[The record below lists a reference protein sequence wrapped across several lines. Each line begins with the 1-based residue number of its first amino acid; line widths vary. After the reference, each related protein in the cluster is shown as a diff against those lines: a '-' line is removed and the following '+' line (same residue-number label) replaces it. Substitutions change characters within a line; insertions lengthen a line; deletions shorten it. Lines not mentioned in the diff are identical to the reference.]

1 MAREEL
7 LQETEERMKKT
18 LDVTRKEIASIRT
31 GRATTSLLDT
41 VQVMYYGNL
50 TPLSQVASVSAPEP
64 RLLVIQPWEKSLIHD
79 IMKGI
84 QKADLGLNPTD
95 DGTVVRVPI
104 PSLTEDRRK
113 DMVKL
118 VGKLAEEGRVH
129 IRQIRRDAN
138 DDLKARLKKGTIPQ
152 DDEKRSE
159 QDIQKLT
166 DRYVGLIDEL
176 LTKKTAEILEV

>member
-1 MAREEL
+1 MAREIL
-7 LQETEERMKKT
+7 LKETEERMKKA
-18 LDVTRKEIASIRT
+18 LESARKELASIRT

-41 VQVMYYGNL
+41 VHVSYYGNP
-50 TPLSQVASVSAPEP
+50 TPLAQVATVSAPEP
-64 RLLVIQPWEKSLIHD
+64 RLLVVQPWDKSLIHE

-95 DGTVVRVPI
+95 DGTVIRVPI
-104 PSLTEDRRK
+104 PSLTEERRK
-113 DMVKL
+113 EMVKL

-129 IRQIRRDAN
+129 VRQIRRDAN
-138 DDLKARLKKGTIPQ
+138 EELKTQLKKGVIPQ

-166 DRYVGLIDEL
+166 DRYVATIDEL
-176 LTKKTAEILEV
+176 LHKKTAEILEV

>member
-1 MAREEL
+1 MAREVL
-7 LQETEERMKKT
+7 LKETEERMKKT
-18 LDVTRKEIASIRT
+18 LDSTRKELASIRT

-41 VQVMYYGNL
+41 VHVSYYGNP
-50 TPLSQVASVSAPEP
+50 TPLAQVASVSAPEP
-64 RLLVIQPWEKSLIHD
+64 RLLVVTPWDKSLVHEIS
-79 IMKGI
+79 KAI

-95 DGTVVRVPI
+95 DGTLVRVPI
-104 PSLTEDRRK
+104 PSLTEERRK

-129 IRQIRRDAN
+129 VRQIRRDAN
-138 DDLKARLKKGTIPQ
+138 DELKGYLKKGTIPQ

-166 DRYVGLIDEL
+166 DRYVALIDEL
-176 LTKKTAEILEV
+176 LAKKTAEILEV